1 MKWLCVLL
9 GGALLLVGCSP
20 DDASKAAICTK
31 AVGVIVAAEAS
42 DDAQRRVSEAK
53 HAASV
58 LQSLS
63 SQTSDQTLSAALRG
77 AAATAG
83 DGSTNLGPSRL
94 KAWLTQEQVRFDTV
108 RKACV

>member
-1 MKWLCVLL
+1 MRWLCVLL
-9 GGALLLVGCSP
+9 GCALLLVGCSP

-42 DDAQRRVSEAK
+42 DDAQRRVAEAK
-53 HAASV
+53 DAAAE
-58 LQSLS
+58 LRTLS

-83 DGSTNLGPSRL
+83 DASTNLSPSRL
-94 KAWLTQEQVRFDTV
+94 KAWLTQEQTRFDAV